1 MSVSSSSEHTQS
13 RYNLA
18 KCLVS
23 HCGLSVFQIV
33 FRLCHFVSLSKVS
46 HFARA
51 VCDRDE
57 RQGHHTRHS
66 GSPSVSVIQ
75 YEYVVKLLVV
85 CRCGPSCRALCRR
98 WRRCACNEE
107 ERTMMLN
114 RGRLTVL
121 ISAESIPT
129 LKNRESI
136 HFGFLLRGFVEKE
149 SINDT

>member
-1 MSVSSSSEHTQS
+1 MSWVALRSFGRPDEL
-13 RYNLA
+13 RP
-18 KCLVS
+18 
-23 HCGLSVFQIV
+23 SV
-33 FRLCHFVSLSKVS
+33 RRFVSLSIEVVSSSVRRKVS
-46 HFARA
+46 NLARA
-51 VCDRDE
+51 ECDRVSGE
-57 RQGHHTRHS
+57 QRQGHLRDPLPL

-75 YEYVVKLLVV
+75 ESD
-85 CRCGPSCRALCRR
+85 RRGRRGPSCRALCRR

-149 SINDT
+149 SIYDT